1 MLRKLSKSSLVLFLV
16 TMLFASI
23 ACADAS
29 SEPVEYTVEEYVNY
43 LNQLISEGDTGA
55 IETLE
60 QFTNLDPSKQN
71 AFLNFIASEDY
82 VNAVGEMLSGKEG
95 SLYDDKYKEISID
108 VKTITTEDSQSNHFS
123 PNALAAQANQRASV
137 SRSVKLAVFGIDTT
151 TITLTVSWEHN
162 GSVAVKP
169 LQVIQGHT
177 NKNPLYLLS
186 ETSNN
191 SPGYI
196 SEGYF
201 NASGTWTMRATGAA
215 GFISDT
221 LGINIK
227 ASTPSHRYYSFTTSH
242 SNMTPTNGWV
252 AF

>member
-1 MLRKLSKSSLVLFLV
+1 MLRKLSKSSLVLVLV
-16 TMLFASI
+16 TTLFAST
-23 ACADAS
+23 ALADAS
-29 SEPVEYTVEEYVNY
+29 SEPVKYTAEEYVNY
-43 LNQLISEGDTGA
+43 LNQLISEGDTEA
-55 IETLE
+55 TETLE
-60 QFTNLDPSKQN
+60 QFTNLGPSKQN

-82 VNAVGEMLSGKEG
+82 VNAIGDMLSGKEG
-95 SLYDDKYKEISID
+95 SLYEDKYKEISIE
-108 VKTITTEDSQSNHFS
+108 VETITTEDSQANQFS
-123 PNALAAQANQRASV
+123 TNALAAQANQHASV
-137 SRSVKLAVFGIDTT
+137 SRSVKLAAFGIDTT

-191 SPGYI
+191 SPGFI

-215 GFISDT
+215 GFLSDT